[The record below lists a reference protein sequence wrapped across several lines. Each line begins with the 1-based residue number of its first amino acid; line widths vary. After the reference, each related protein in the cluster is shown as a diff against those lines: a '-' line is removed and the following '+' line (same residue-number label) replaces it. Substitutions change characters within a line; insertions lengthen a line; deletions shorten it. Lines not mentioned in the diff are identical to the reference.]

1 MRTSARRKPHQK
13 TKEETGTIS
22 YRLPSKLLDDLETEA
37 REKNISQNVLVKQI
51 LMKYVRWE
59 RFAQKMGII
68 PVPQKI
74 LESLGGDMSHKDV
87 LKIIDVL
94 FIAIKDS
101 VMLMKGGY
109 DLKRTIETLEDYM
122 RSSGMESDHRIEGE
136 LHHFII
142 QHKMGMQWSVFT
154 ELLLRRVFTEFEKE
168 NNLTF
173 QTTESTVIATIP
185 LGSDFDEHN
194 Y

>member
-1 MRTSARRKPHQK
+1 MSTSARRKPHQK

-51 LMKYVRWE
+51 LMKYMRWE

-74 LESLGGDMSHKDV
+74 LESLGGDMSHQDV

-94 FIAIKDS
+94 FVSIKDS

-142 QHKMGMQWSVFT
+142 QHKMGMQWSIFT

-168 NNLTF
+168 NHLTF

>member
-142 QHKMGMQWSVFT
+142 QHKMGMQWSIFT

>member
-1 MRTSARRKPHQK
+1 MSTSARRKPHQK

-94 FIAIKDS
+94 FITIKDS
-101 VMLMKGGY
+101 VMLMKSGY

>member
-1 MRTSARRKPHQK
+1 MSTSARRKPHQK
-13 TKEETGTIS
+13 TKEETDTIS

-142 QHKMGMQWSVFT
+142 QHKMGMQWSIFT

>member
-1 MRTSARRKPHQK
+1 MSTSARRKPHQK

-142 QHKMGMQWSVFT
+142 QHKMGMQWSIFT

>member
-1 MRTSARRKPHQK
+1 LVTSARRKPHQK

-51 LMKYVRWE
+51 LMKYMRWE

-74 LESLGGDMSHKDV
+74 LESLGGDMSHQDV

-94 FIAIKDS
+94 FVSIKDS

-142 QHKMGMQWSVFT
+142 QHKMGMQWSIFT

>member
-1 MRTSARRKPHQK
+1 MVTSARRKPHQK

-51 LMKYVRWE
+51 LMKYVSWE
-59 RFAQKMGII
+59 RFASKMGLI
-68 PVPQKI
+68 PVPQRI
-74 LESLGGDMSHKDV
+74 LESLGGDMSHQDV

-94 FIAIKDS
+94 FVSIKDS

-142 QHKMGMQWSVFT
+142 QHKMGMQWSIFT

-168 NNLTF
+168 NHLTF

>member
-1 MRTSARRKPHQK
+1 MSTSARRKPHQK

-51 LMKYVRWE
+51 LMKYMRWE

-142 QHKMGMQWSVFT
+142 QHKMGMQWSIFT

-168 NNLTF
+168 NHLTF

>member
-1 MRTSARRKPHQK
+1 MVTSARRKPHQK

-51 LMKYVRWE
+51 LMKYMRWE

-74 LESLGGDMSHKDV
+74 LESLGGDMSHQDV

-142 QHKMGMQWSVFT
+142 QHKMGMQWSIFT

>member
-1 MRTSARRKPHQK
+1 MVTSARRKPHQK

-51 LMKYVRWE
+51 LMKYMRWE

-74 LESLGGDMSHKDV
+74 LESLGGDMSHQDV

-94 FIAIKDS
+94 FISIKDS

-142 QHKMGMQWSVFT
+142 QHKMGMQWSIFT

-168 NNLTF
+168 NHLTF

>member
-1 MRTSARRKPHQK
+1 MSTSARRKPHQK
-13 TKEETGTIS
+13 TKEETGTNS

-37 REKNISQNVLVKQI
+37 REKNISQNVLVKHI

-142 QHKMGMQWSVFT
+142 QHKMGMQWSIFT

>member
-1 MRTSARRKPHQK
+1 MSTSARRKPHQK

-51 LMKYVRWE
+51 LMKYMRWE

-74 LESLGGDMSHKDV
+74 LESLGGDMSHQDV

-94 FIAIKDS
+94 FVSIKDS
-101 VMLMKGGY
+101 VMLMKGGS

-142 QHKMGMQWSVFT
+142 QHKMGMQWSIFT
-154 ELLLRRVFTEFEKE
+154 ELLLRRDFTEFEKE
-168 NNLTF
+168 NHLTF

>member
-1 MRTSARRKPHQK
+1 MSTSARRKPHQK

-94 FIAIKDS
+94 FITIKDS
-101 VMLMKGGY
+101 VMLMKNGY

-142 QHKMGMQWSVFT
+142 QHKMGMQWSIFT

>member
-13 TKEETGTIS
+13 IKEETDTIS

-74 LESLGGDMSHKDV
+74 LESLGGDMSHQDV

-94 FIAIKDS
+94 FVSIKDS

-142 QHKMGMQWSVFT
+142 QHKMGMQWSIFT

>member
-1 MRTSARRKPHQK
+1 MSTSARRKPHQK

-101 VMLMKGGY
+101 VMLMKNGY

-142 QHKMGMQWSVFT
+142 QHKMGMQWSIFT

>member
-1 MRTSARRKPHQK
+1 MVTSARRKPHQK

-74 LESLGGDMSHKDV
+74 LESLGGDMSHQDV

-94 FIAIKDS
+94 FVSIKDS

-142 QHKMGMQWSVFT
+142 QHKMGMQWSIFT

-168 NNLTF
+168 NHLTF

>member
-1 MRTSARRKPHQK
+1 MSTSARRKPHQK
-13 TKEETGTIS
+13 TKEETDTIS

-94 FIAIKDS
+94 FISIKDS

>member
-1 MRTSARRKPHQK
+1 LESTVNRKVHSKIKEK
-13 TKEETGTIS
+13 TDTIS
-22 YRLPSKLLDDLETEA
+22 YRLPLKLLNDLETEA
-37 REKNISQNVLVKQI
+37 NEKNISQNVLVKQI
-51 LMKYVRWE
+51 LQKYVTWE
-59 RFAQKMGII
+59 RFAVKMGMI

-74 LESLGGDMSHKDV
+74 LESLAGDLSHQEI
-87 LKIIDVL
+87 LKIIDAL
-94 FIAIKDS
+94 FATIKDS

-122 RSSGMESDHRIEGE
+122 RNSGMESDHRIEGD

-142 QHKMGMQWSVFT
+142 QHKMGMQWSIFT
-154 ELLLRRVFTEFEKE
+154 ELLLRRVFTEFEKGDDI
-168 NNLTF
+168 TF
-173 QTTESTVIATIP
+173 QTTESTVIATTP

>member
-1 MRTSARRKPHQK
+1 MTSARRKPHQK
-13 TKEETGTIS
+13 IKEETDTIS

-51 LMKYVRWE
+51 LMKYMRWE

-74 LESLGGDMSHKDV
+74 LESLGGDMSHQDV

-94 FIAIKDS
+94 FVSIKDS

-142 QHKMGMQWSVFT
+142 QHKMGMQWSIFT

-168 NNLTF
+168 NHLTF

-185 LGSDFDEHN
+185 LCSDFDEHN

>member
-1 MRTSARRKPHQK
+1 MSTSARRKPHQK
-13 TKEETGTIS
+13 IKEETDTIS

-94 FIAIKDS
+94 FISIKDS

-142 QHKMGMQWSVFT
+142 QHKMGMQWSIFT

-168 NNLTF
+168 NDLTF
-173 QTTESTVIATIP
+173 QTTESTVVASIP
-185 LGSDFDEHN
+185 LGSDFDEHD

>member
-1 MRTSARRKPHQK
+1 MSTSARRKPHQK

-94 FIAIKDS
+94 FITIKDS
-101 VMLMKGGY
+101 VMLMKSGY

-142 QHKMGMQWSVFT
+142 QHKMGMQWSNFT

>member
-1 MRTSARRKPHQK
+1 MSTSARRKPHQK

-94 FIAIKDS
+94 FISIKDS

-142 QHKMGMQWSVFT
+142 QHKMGMQWSIFT

>member
-1 MRTSARRKPHQK
+1 MVTSARRKPHQK

-94 FIAIKDS
+94 FVSIKDS

-142 QHKMGMQWSVFT
+142 QHKMGMQWSIFT

>member
-1 MRTSARRKPHQK
+1 MSTSARRKPHQK
-13 TKEETGTIS
+13 TKEETVTIS
-22 YRLPSKLLDDLETEA
+22 YRLPSKLLYDLETEA

-142 QHKMGMQWSVFT
+142 QHKMGMQWSIFT

>member
-1 MRTSARRKPHQK
+1 MKLSSKRKPHPK
-13 TKEETGTIS
+13 IKEETNTTS

-51 LMKYVRWE
+51 LMKYVEWE
-59 RFAQKMGII
+59 RFAQKMGMI
-68 PVPQKI
+68 PVPQKV
-74 LESLGGDMSHKDV
+74 LESLGVDLSHQEI

-94 FIAIKDS
+94 FATIKDS
-101 VMLMKGGY
+101 VMFMKGGY

-122 RSSGMESDHRIEGE
+122 RSSGMESDHRSEGE

-142 QHKMGMQWSVFT
+142 QHKMGMQWSIFT
-154 ELLLRRVFTEFEKE
+154 ELLLRRVFTEFGKEK
-168 NNLTF
+168 NLTF

-185 LGSDFDEHN
+185 LGSDFDEHD

>member
-1 MRTSARRKPHQK
+1 MVTSARRKPPQK

-51 LMKYVRWE
+51 LMKYMRWE

-74 LESLGGDMSHKDV
+74 LESLGGDMSHQDV

-94 FIAIKDS
+94 FVSIKDS

-142 QHKMGMQWSVFT
+142 QHKMGMQWSIFT

>member
-1 MRTSARRKPHQK
+1 MSTSARRKPHQK
-13 TKEETGTIS
+13 TKEETDTIS

-94 FIAIKDS
+94 FISIKDS

-142 QHKMGMQWSVFT
+142 QHKMGMQWSIFT

-168 NNLTF
+168 NDLTF

>member
-1 MRTSARRKPHQK
+1 MVTSARRKPHQK

-94 FIAIKDS
+94 FITIKDS
-101 VMLMKGGY
+101 VMLMKSGY

-142 QHKMGMQWSVFT
+142 QHKMGMQWSIFT

-168 NNLTF
+168 NHLTF

>member
-1 MRTSARRKPHQK
+1 LVTSARRKPHQK

-51 LMKYVRWE
+51 LMKYMRWE

-74 LESLGGDMSHKDV
+74 LESLGGDMSHQDV

-94 FIAIKDS
+94 FVSIKDS

-142 QHKMGMQWSVFT
+142 QHKMGMQWSIFT

-168 NNLTF
+168 NHLTF

>member
-1 MRTSARRKPHQK
+1 MSTSARRKPHQK

-74 LESLGGDMSHKDV
+74 LESLGGDMSHQDV

-94 FIAIKDS
+94 FVSIKDS

-142 QHKMGMQWSVFT
+142 QHKMGMQWSIFT